1 MAQMDSWPATDLAL
15 HPSPVLTEAVLKVE
29 QVVARLQNLQT
40 TISGLHLSPV
50 NSKYTSPSRTNAT
63 NRVLNSRQHPTV
75 KDGAGLSR
83 HRDEYKRNFL
93 KDYKARSKVEPE
105 QMLKSK
111 AGWNQW
117 LTPTNQVHDVISEI
131 LIASEFAKQIATLV
145 AKAIHN
151 GPQKIQKPAEQAQD
165 PKGRVCKDGKRKDIA
180 FPSKAQLQKTM
191 CAKAPQSKSTNKFKV
206 AFTTDAI
213 VKLVPAANVS
223 RPKGP
228 PIKSGLASSSKRR
241 ISRGYWSNSSSP
253 DSLSPRSPRVIRL
266 FNSPESSFRDS
277 GDVDDEL
284 SFPKRPSTNVTEIMG
299 PAKPWKLTPTKG
311 VLFSNPVYS
320 CSPTRAS
327 APRPSPVKITS
338 TSARRRSLLLNQRPL
353 SPEPVQRESLTKR
366 RSNASANPL
375 TSSISKV
382 TLKRDGITKA
392 VPTSDFA
399 VRSTK
404 REQRVRKSI
413 AETVPQKCPTTQSE
427 VLKVKPV
434 RTSRRLM
441 PLDANSALT
450 DRHAVMDRNNDT
462 AKDLRCRDSHSHAKS
477 SPHVENMAAQH
488 EETSVFESFDKE
500 NAPVPSCAPAVMFCG
515 ACGSLFRRAKGWMS
529 SQAIRP
535 GRGLELER

>member
-1 MAQMDSWPATDLAL
+1 MAQMDSRPATDLAL
-15 HPSPVLTEAVLKVE
+15 HPSPILTEAVLKVE

-50 NSKYTSPSRTNAT
+50 NSKYTRPSRTNAT
-63 NRVLNSRQHPTV
+63 NSSMVHCAESSILGNPIV
-75 KDGAGLSR
+75 KDGAGSSR

-117 LTPTNQVHDVISEI
+117 LTPANQVHDVISEI

-145 AKAIHN
+145 AEAIQD

-191 CAKAPQSKSTNKFKV
+191 CAKALQSKSTNKFKV

-253 DSLSPRSPRVIRL
+253 DSLSPRSPR
-266 FNSPESSFRDS
+266 SSFRDS
-277 GDVDDEL
+277 GDAEDEL
-284 SFPKRPSTNVTEIMG
+284 SFPKRPSTNVTEIRG

-353 SPEPVQRESLTKR
+353 SPEPVRRESLTKR

-382 TLKRDGITKA
+382 TFKRDGITKA

-399 VRSTK
+399 ARSSK

-413 AETVPQKCPTTQSE
+413 VETVPQKCPTTLSE

-450 DRHAVMDRNNDT
+450 DRPAVMDRNNDT

-477 SPHVENMAAQH
+477 SPHVENMAVQH
-488 EETSVFESFDKE
+488 EETSVFESFDNE
-500 NAPVPSCAPAVMFCG
+500 NALVPSCAPAVMTLSRKNSG
-515 ACGSLFRRAKGWMS
+515 GSLFRRAKGWMS